1 MMKAKLSF
9 HLNNAV
15 IILLVAG
22 ILIFLNFVS
31 YKHFK
36 RIDLTKNK
44 THSLSLQSIKILKNL
59 DKKVKLIGFFAKT
72 DKQAF
77 YDLVGKYTYY
87 TKNIDT
93 EWADPE
99 ISIGLAEQYGIRK
112 FDVIVVE
119 GPKKT
124 IKVEE
129 LTEESLINAIYKATV
144 SKQKSIY
151 FLTGHKENSISDEES
166 SESYA
171 LLKKEL
177 EGKGYFVRALNLGEI
192 QAIPEDCEVLVMGGA
207 QLPLL
212 VSEENVLKQYV
223 EKAGKLFLFLYPKGE
238 APLKALLNEWGVVV
252 HNDLVVDVNSNPF
265 GGASRKFTPLVF
277 DYGTHEITADL
288 NKNNVATIFPLTRS
302 LERKEKMAPGVKF
315 EYLVKSSPNAWGETE
330 LNQKQIK
337 FDNGKDVRG
346 PLTLAAVVTKDIKDM
361 GQAQIIIF
369 GSNMIATNN
378 YLLMSGNQDL
388 VLNAFNWFA
397 EEKTLISMS
406 PKKGGVHIMTLT
418 PRQNIIVASFTV
430 IAIPLLVVLFGLVYW
445 MRRRKK

>member
-212 VSEENVLKQYV
+212 KTEEDTLRDYLN
-223 EKAGKLFLFLYPKGE
+223 KAGKLFLFLYPKGDV
-238 APLKALLNEWGVVV
+238 PLKNLFNEWGMTIN
-252 HNDLVVDVNSNPF
+252 NDIAVDIQVNPF
-265 GGASRKFTPLVF
+265 GGESRKFMPTVF

-288 NKNNVATIFPLTRS
+288 SKNNIGSVFPLTRYI
-302 LERKEKMAPGVKF
+302 ERKEK
-315 EYLVKSSPNAWGETE
+315 
-330 LNQKQIK
+330 
-337 FDNGKDVRG
+337 
-346 PLTLAAVVTKDIKDM
+346 
-361 GQAQIIIF
+361 
-369 GSNMIATNN
+369 
-378 YLLMSGNQDL
+378 
-388 VLNAFNWFA
+388 
-397 EEKTLISMS
+397 KT
-406 PKKGGVHIMTLT
+406 
-418 PRQNIIVASFTV
+418 
-430 IAIPLLVVLFGLVYW
+430 
-445 MRRRKK
+445 